1 MHEILQTGIEMAL
14 NGDRQMIKL
23 LLELHMSKVQATEDE
38 NQGKDK
44 IQVNIKNLTLDKNTK
59 FVRKIDPIIEHLED
73 TIENEQDIEPAE

>member
-1 MHEILQTGIEMAL
+1 MHEILSTAIEMAL

-23 LLELHMSKVQATEDE
+23 LLDFHLSKPQASEDE

-59 FVRKIDPIIEHLED
+59 FIRDVTPVIDALED
-73 TIENEQDIEPAE
+73 NLDPVDE